1 MDAALL
7 AGAAHLR
14 GHGDLRPELVPRG
27 FGGAGMRNRLTRRD
41 LNHRFDEI
49 VDFEQQ
55 ITDDGYVLVKFF
67 FHISKKEQKKRLK
80 CWTIRNRPAGA

>member
-1 MDAALL
+1 MARD
-7 AGAAHLR
+7 
-14 GHGDLRPELVPRG
+14 EE
-27 FGGAGMRNRLTRRD
+27 RLTRRD

-67 FHISKKEQKKRLK
+67 FHISKKEQKKRRKLLDDQK
-80 CWTIRNRPAGA
+80 PTRWRVKKAEWDHNRRHGENLEIFQ

>member
-1 MDAALL
+1 
-7 AGAAHLR
+7 
-14 GHGDLRPELVPRG
+14 
-27 FGGAGMRNRLTRRD
+27 MRNAYPPAISTPV
-41 LNHRFDEI
+41 DEI

-80 CWTIRNRPAGA
+80 LLDDQKSTAGA